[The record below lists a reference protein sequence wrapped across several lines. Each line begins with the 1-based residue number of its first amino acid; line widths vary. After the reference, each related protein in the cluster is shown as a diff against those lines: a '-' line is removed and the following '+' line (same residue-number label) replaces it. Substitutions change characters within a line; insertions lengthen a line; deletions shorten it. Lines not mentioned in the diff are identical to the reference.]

1 MKPSKL
7 APRKITMAIAIAL
20 TSLCANAQEIPK
32 EAPKVSAG
40 LYITVTENE
49 VYIIKD
55 GKQFDV
61 RTGET
66 AWVGEDSVELLR
78 TSAKF
83 LNWPCGE
90 SGTQASVLKP
100 SYSMD
105 SLLPQN
111 RIEQI
116 IVRFFEDYEIP
127 DPVPS
132 WMNRESHGSF
142 TAEEIEGYTTEAF
155 WYEPGETTAKMTAMR
170 PNVLLMSLYPATKQ
184 VVVDPNHLEELREL
198 YGSEPIP
205 VTFIFNPKNVIPISY
220 FGKNVTIKKITEI
233 YFKRGV
239 TVAEV
244 PMWYAGD
251 RHFEAGVAELELM
264 FDIPAIE
271 DIDPDRLAVL
281 VADLQAN
288 GFTKKPVN
296 VAVIA
301 QNNTMVID
309 EADKVRAAQSIGID
323 TIPIVFFY
331 YDEDTVKRRCGL
343 VETGG
348 SGAAAGLEGATD
360 SGNSPGAPINPPE
373 RPASEN

>member
-1 MKPSKL
+1 MVPQ
-7 APRKITMAIAIAL
+7 KITIAIAIAL
-20 TSLCANAQEIPK
+20 TSMCANAQEIPE

-40 LYITVTENE
+40 LYVTVTQNE

-55 GKQFDV
+55 GKEFDV

-90 SGTQASVLKP
+90 TGTQDSVLKP
-100 SYSMD
+100 SYTLD
-105 SLLPQN
+105 TLAAEN

-132 WMNRESHGSF
+132 WINRESHASF
-142 TAEEIEGYTTEAF
+142 PADEIDRYTTEAY
-155 WYEPGETTAKMTAMR
+155 WYKPGKATPKMEAMR
-170 PNVLLMSLYPATKQ
+170 PKVLLMSLYPATKQ
-184 VVVDPNHLEELREL
+184 VVVDPNHFEELRES
-198 YGSEPIP
+198 YGSDPIT
-205 VTFIFNPKNVIPISY
+205 VTFVFNAKNVIPISY
-220 FGKNVTIKKITEI
+220 FGNNVTVKKIADLF
-233 YFKRGV
+233 FKRGV

-251 RHFEAGVAELELM
+251 RHFAASVKELELM
-264 FDIPAIE
+264 FEIPALE
-271 DIDPDRLAVL
+271 DIEADRLAIL

-288 GFTKKPVN
+288 GFTKKPIN

-301 QNNTMVID
+301 QNSTMVID
-309 EADKVRAAQSIGID
+309 EADKVRAAQSIGMD
-323 TIPIVFFY
+323 SIPIVFFY

-348 SGAAAGLEGATD
+348 SGAAAGLEGSTD
-360 SGNSPGAPINPPE
+360 TSGSTGTPVSPPEKPASGN
-373 RPASEN
+373 

>member
-1 MKPSKL
+1 MLNPYNNPPEKRNRCKNIEMKPSKL

-111 RIEQI
+111 RIEQMCQF
-116 IVRFFEDYEIP
+116 RQG
-127 DPVPS
+127 
-132 WMNRESHGSF
+132 NRQTARVGMTCMLRVSATS
-142 TAEEIEGYTTEAF
+142 AEEHG
-155 WYEPGETTAKMTAMR
+155 WQQPGKR
-170 PNVLLMSLYPATKQ
+170 LNLLFLILIGA
-184 VVVDPNHLEELREL
+184 
-198 YGSEPIP
+198 
-205 VTFIFNPKNVIPISY
+205 
-220 FGKNVTIKKITEI
+220 
-233 YFKRGV
+233 
-239 TVAEV
+239 
-244 PMWYAGD
+244 
-251 RHFEAGVAELELM
+251 RHACF
-264 FDIPAIE
+264 
-271 DIDPDRLAVL
+271 
-281 VADLQAN
+281 
-288 GFTKKPVN
+288 
-296 VAVIA
+296 
-301 QNNTMVID
+301 
-309 EADKVRAAQSIGID
+309 
-323 TIPIVFFY
+323 
-331 YDEDTVKRRCGL
+331 
-343 VETGG
+343 
-348 SGAAAGLEGATD
+348 
-360 SGNSPGAPINPPE
+360 
-373 RPASEN
+373 